1 MELYA
6 QVRRSVFVEG
16 ISEREASRRFGLARE
31 TVRKMLRYAVPPGY
45 RRQQPV
51 RRPKLDRFTGII
63 DQILEADQ
71 TQPKKQRHT
80 AKRIFERLRD
90 EHDFSGGY
98 TIVKDYV
105 REKKLGQQEMF
116 VPLEHAPGD
125 AQADFGEAWVEIAG
139 VESKAHY
146 LVIDL
151 PQSDDAFVQAF
162 PAETSEAFCEG
173 HNEAFRY
180 FGGVPR
186 RIVYDN
192 TKLAVARILGDGRRQ
207 RTKVF
212 SELQSHYLF
221 EDRFGRPG
229 KGNDKGKVE
238 GLVGYARRNFFV
250 PIPRFSSWEALNHW
264 LEKKCIERRE
274 RRLRGH
280 SETIGER
287 FERDRSALLPLPLAP
302 YEACD
307 KRTTRVTSVSLVRY
321 RSNDYS
327 VPVAYGH
334 REVLVKGY
342 VGEERD
348 QLRQRGDCSSS
359 PQLRA
364 GRADL
369 RSVALPGA
377 AGKKDERT
385 GSGSPTGRLGAA
397 CGVRATAA
405 FAGGAFGQAGQ
416 TRVRAG
422 VASARGLPT
431 RRRRSR
437 RTASRRVGDDRLRRS
452 QASVAVPHR
461 TAASTTGSDEL
472 SASAG
477 SGSDT
482 DFDGGLS
489 GVAGGRSAMMAKPQV
504 LLQEHLKALRLPTF
518 LREYSKL
525 ARQCASEGVDYPR
538 YLLRLSEL
546 ELLDRES
553 RATERRI
560 KAAKF
565 PVTKSLDSFDFL
577 ALPSLNKNLVVELA
591 RCEYIDRQENVLALG
606 NSGTGKTHVA
616 LALGLAACQRGY
628 RVRFTTAAAL
638 VNELLEARDEKQLLR
653 FQKLLAKQ
661 DLLIVDELG
670 YVPLSKTG
678 AELLFEV
685 FSQRYERGSTL
696 LTSNLPF
703 NEWTEILGSE
713 RMTGALLDRL
723 THHVHILE
731 MNGDSYRLKQSKR
744 ARA

>member
-1 MELYA
+1 MYQVELYA

-287 FERDRSALLPLPLAP
+287 FERGPLSVVATASCPLRSLRQTHDAGHVSVSGALPLERLLGAGGLRSSRSAGQGL
-302 YEACD
+302 C
-307 KRTTRVTSVSLVRY
+307 RGS
-321 RSNDYS
+321 
-327 VPVAYGH
+327 
-334 REVLVKGY
+334 
-342 VGEERD
+342 RD

-385 GSGSPTGRLGAA
+385 GSGSPHWPAGSCLRSSGD
-397 CGVRATAA
+397 CGVCWR
-405 FAGGAFGQAGQ
+405 
-416 TRVRAG
+416 RVW
-422 VASARGLPT
+422 
-431 RRRRSR
+431 
-437 RTASRRVGDDRLRRS
+437 ASR
-452 QASVAVPHR
+452 AN
-461 TAASTTGSDEL
+461 ASTCRCCVCSRTSD
-472 SASAG
+472 STTSQPPYGKPASW
-477 SGSDT
+477 
-482 DFDGGLS
+482 
-489 GVAGGRSAMMAKPQV
+489 GRSASTQSSICCRA
-504 LLQEHLKALRLPTF
+504 
-518 LREYSKL
+518 
-525 ARQCASEGVDYPR
+525 AS
-538 YLLRLSEL
+538 
-546 ELLDRES
+546 
-553 RATERRI
+553 
-560 KAAKF
+560 
-565 PVTKSLDSFDFL
+565 
-577 ALPSLNKNLVVELA
+577 
-591 RCEYIDRQENVLALG
+591 
-606 NSGTGKTHVA
+606 NSGLH
-616 LALGLAACQRGY
+616 
-628 RVRFTTAAAL
+628 
-638 VNELLEARDEKQLLR
+638 DW
-653 FQKLLAKQ
+653 
-661 DLLIVDELG
+661 I
-670 YVPLSKTG
+670 
-678 AELLFEV
+678 
-685 FSQRYERGSTL
+685 
-696 LTSNLPF
+696 
-703 NEWTEILGSE
+703 
-713 RMTGALLDRL
+713 
-723 THHVHILE
+723 
-731 MNGDSYRLKQSKR
+731 
-744 ARA
+744 